1 MRGQQQAIPA
11 EKLPEVLAALQDNSS
26 CANKNIPIE
35 KMKALR
41 EQGLSYPQIGKLLG
55 CSHINVLN
63 RLKGYDIQH
72 EDVKGYIDNRA
83 DILADMQW
91 KLLSSITPDDIKKTP
106 TGSRILA
113 VAQLYDKERLERGLS
128 TSNIDSHVVTAKIEQ
143 VKADLDRIHKRR
155 MELQGVKNDNE

>member
-1 MRGQQQAIPA
+1 MRGSKGQAIPS
-11 EKLPEVLAALQDNSS
+11 EELPKVLSALQDNSQY
-26 CANKNIPIE
+26 ANKNIPVE

-63 RLKGYDIQH
+63 RLRGYDIQH
-72 EDVKGYIDNRA
+72 EDVKGYVDNRA
-83 DILADMQW
+83 DVLADMQW

-128 TSNIDSHVVTAKIEQ
+128 TQNIDSQAVSVHISQLSSELAKIRE
-143 VKADLDRIHKRR
+143 RR
-155 MELQGVKNDNE
+155 LKLQGVKNE